1 MSPKKSAAWL
11 MRGSVTHSPRSN
23 ATRSVSTPTGARNA
37 PITDDGR
44 YLELQR
50 RLQLRNLASSSPI
63 QLSSKPISRMYHTD
77 LPSCPILCILYI
89 SITTSR
95 LNSEQC
101 TWTYQTRSRD
111 LCSFGLMRHFTDLF
125 LSSWSQNETR
135 FPFIWWHKFVAFAI
149 ISRSINVSRNSD
161 DYQTNNASLAALVYV
176 ARRGTMN
183 RTKV

>member
-1 MSPKKSAAWL
+1 MTFFIRSHYSHRSASKCPRRAAVRCRSSPASMSRVRSASMCPRGWRNRCVWMWVHMIVHSDFYPMFFVAPRFAAKCLVRSAVMSPKKSAAWL

-23 ATRSVSTPTGARNA
+23 ATRSALTPTGARNA

-50 RLQLRNLASSSPI
+50 RLQLRNLACSSPI

-101 TWTYQTRSRD
+101 T
-111 LCSFGLMRHFTDLF
+111 
-125 LSSWSQNETR
+125 
-135 FPFIWWHKFVAFAI
+135 
-149 ISRSINVSRNSD
+149 
-161 DYQTNNASLAALVYV
+161 
-176 ARRGTMN
+176 
-183 RTKV
+183 